1 MPDDGKVQDWG
12 ENIYIVAGWWSVLG
26 CCSTSWLRQE
36 LWTNRRWEQPLREF
50 PTGHLQERIP
60 CWGFDLLTTEMPINK
75 YWMALICWHVLH
87 NVGADGIGILGP
99 RFFKA
104 RICEPFRTQAA
115 NKEGTL
121 DSCSYLCEASWVT
134 TNFLCIILWLTLQQE
149 IKNSPLIV
157 KYGWLGIPVYMEQK
171 MWALKTF
178 WTPRMAQT
186 AAYGERCAW
195 EAAVMFN
202 CFWSSCTLGGSDSS
216 AEYAAILVWELFP
229 S

>member
-50 PTGHLQERIP
+50 STGHLQERIP

-121 DSCSYLCEASWVT
+121 DSCSYLCEASQKFTSDSQIWLAGDSRVHGAKNVSPQDFLNT
-134 TNFLCIILWLTLQQE
+134 THGPDSSIWREVC
-149 IKNSPLIV
+149 V
-157 KYGWLGIPVYMEQK
+157 G
-171 MWALKTF
+171 
-178 WTPRMAQT
+178 
-186 AAYGERCAW
+186 
-195 EAAVMFN
+195 
-202 CFWSSCTLGGSDSS
+202 SSCD
-216 AEYAAILVWELFP
+216 V
-229 S
+229 